1 MSDLLSLEVR
11 RQGDATFVRF
21 ADLDRLDEYN
31 SHASGE
37 ELCRL
42 AESLPRC
49 RLVLD
54 LANIRYATSSALGQL
69 VALNRRVRSVGGHL
83 VLANLSR
90 AVAEAIA
97 VTHLD
102 KVLEVCPPIS
112 DPLS

>member
-1 MSDLLSLEVR
+1 MSHLPSLEVR
-11 RQGDATFVRF
+11 RQGDETFVRF
-21 ADLDRLDEYN
+21 ADLDRLDECT

-42 AESLPRC
+42 VESLPRA

-54 LANIRYATSSALGQL
+54 LANIRFATSSALGQL
-69 VALNRRVRSVGGHL
+69 VALNRRVRSVGGRL
-83 VLANLSR
+83 VLSNLSP

-102 KVLEVCPPIS
+102 KVLEVCPPIG